1 MAKIRTALIIGGGIA
16 GPVAAMALRK
26 TGIEATV
33 YEAYPP
39 AAEGLGGSLGLASNG
54 VAALEIV
61 GAADAVRALATPT
74 PTMLMTIRGKKV
86 VEGSAFPQDQ
96 EPLQLIERAQLHQVL
111 HDAAQDAGVPFAYS
125 KRLVT
130 ADEHD
135 DGITARF
142 ADGTAATAD
151 VLIGADGIR
160 STVRTL
166 IDPDTPGPEWTRMLG
181 FEAHGIDPTKV
192 PAIDIE
198 PGTTCFAF
206 GKRAYYLY
214 YRSADG
220 AITFGSNLPWKDYL
234 TITQA
239 RAIPVQQWIQTL
251 RETYAGDV
259 PGEEITRALTPEN
272 FSAVGALHIMPPV
285 PHWHHGRMVLVGDAV
300 HAPSNSTGQGASLA
314 IESAIELARTLR
326 DLPDH
331 TSAFAAYEQLRR
343 ERVEKITASGRKI
356 NHAKAP
362 GPVAGLLM
370 RAFMPLM
377 FKKAIEKTGGPSLRY
392 RIDFDAPVPGEIR
405 QSALAAR

>member
-39 AAEGLGGSLGLASNG
+39 TAEGLGGSLGLASNG

-74 PTMLMTIRGKKV
+74 PNMLMTIRGKKV
-86 VEGSAFPQDQ
+86 MEGSAFPQDQ
-96 EPLQLIERAQLHQVL
+96 EPLQLIARAQLQQVL
-111 HDAAQDAGVPFAYS
+111 HDAAQDAGVPFAHS

-130 ADEHD
+130 ADEHE

-142 ADGTAATAD
+142 A
-151 VLIGADGIR
+151 
-160 STVRTL
+160 
-166 IDPDTPGPEWTRMLG
+166 
-181 FEAHGIDPTKV
+181 
-192 PAIDIE
+192 
-198 PGTTCFAF
+198 
-206 GKRAYYLY
+206 
-214 YRSADG
+214 
-220 AITFGSNLPWKDYL
+220 
-234 TITQA
+234 
-239 RAIPVQQWIQTL
+239 
-251 RETYAGDV
+251 
-259 PGEEITRALTPEN
+259 
-272 FSAVGALHIMPPV
+272 
-285 PHWHHGRMVLVGDAV
+285 
-300 HAPSNSTGQGASLA
+300 
-314 IESAIELARTLR
+314 
-326 DLPDH
+326 DH

-356 NHAKAP
+356 NHAKTP

-377 FKKAIEKTGGPSLRY
+377 FKKAIEKTSGPSLRF
-392 RIDFDAPVPGEIR
+392 RIDFDAPVPGEIC